1 MLEQEGCLS
10 NICIK
15 TIVLF
20 ERVVII
26 SFCCIKILGD
36 ICKPDYIFPFL
47 FLLLGLFSGWSLAF
61 LATFVILLHFYGA
74 KSSDPKLQNYAKVVY
89 PIYRSKTMQ
98 KKSSKSC
105 VHSL

>member
-1 MLEQEGCLS
+1 MLEQDYCLS

-15 TIVLF
+15 TVVLF
-20 ERVVII
+20 ECVVII
-26 SFCCIKILGD
+26 SLYCIKILGN
-36 ICKPDYIFPFL
+36 ICKPDSIFPSL

-98 KKSSKSC
+98 KNSSKYC
-105 VHSL
+105 VFIL